1 MALLVV
7 GIGVTVVVAYRHN
20 IMKKE
25 GGSVNVS
32 DSSVV
37 NVKNSGFMDDLDS
50 VEVSLV
56 NSEDRSIELNV
67 YKESCDDIPKSNNVL
82 PPSYIP
88 QLYSYIFKRQP
99 YNYQKEDNPLYGLEG
114 SYLIFNI
121 SANSSITNPGC
132 PKISIFNDYNYYFD
146 ATNPGETNDTAHLD
160 GVIDH
165 SPCLTVS
172 TSGPPANSSWIF
184 WFDRPQYIYATID
197 VGKMVQ
203 IDGSISGHLVSY
215 SVSSLSPV
223 CEGLTIQSRSSRTC
237 KVEICGQT
245 CTKSGSP
252 TQCLFVQVQPTDDN
266 DLGQI
271 EVAYTEVSPMKDE
284 GFFTSLG
291 VSLFLILIS
300 LLFVIIVCICLCVL
314 RCIVHHQKLSCSD
327 RQMKPL

>member
-7 GIGVTVVVAYRHN
+7 GTGVTVVVAYRHN
-20 IMKKE
+20 FMKKE

-37 NVKNSGFMDDLDS
+37 NVKNSGFMDDLDF

-56 NSEDRSIELNV
+56 NSEDRNIEVNV
-67 YKESCDDIPKSNNVL
+67 YKERCDDIPKSNNVL
-82 PPSYIP
+82 PPSYIL
-88 QLYSYIFKRQP
+88 QLDSDFFKRQP

-114 SYLIFNI
+114 SFLIFNI
-121 SANSSITNPGC
+121 SANSTISNPGC
-132 PKISIFNDYNYYFD
+132 PNISIFNDYNYYFD

-160 GVIDH
+160 GVID
-165 SPCLTVS
+165 SSRCLTVS

-184 WFDRPQYIYATID
+184 RFNRPQYIYATID

-203 IDGSISGHLVSY
+203 IDGSISGHLMSY

-223 CEGLTIQSRSSRTC
+223 CEGLTMQSRSSRTC

-245 CTKSGSP
+245 CTKRGSP

-291 VSLFLILIS
+291 VSLSLILIS

-314 RCIVHHQKLSCSD
+314 RCIVYHQKLSCI
-327 RQMKPL
+327 